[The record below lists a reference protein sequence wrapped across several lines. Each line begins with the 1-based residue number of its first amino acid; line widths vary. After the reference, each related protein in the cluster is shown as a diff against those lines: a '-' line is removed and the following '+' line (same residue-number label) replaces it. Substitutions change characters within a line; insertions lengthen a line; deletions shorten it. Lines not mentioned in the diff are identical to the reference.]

1 MSATK
6 RRRLESAVTAI
17 HERYGPQAVR
27 TGAEFRQVAA
37 IPHIATGFAAL
48 DAITGCQG
56 LPMGALTLLSGR
68 TTSGKLTVACKF
80 LASAQRD
87 QRGDVAH
94 TVALFDLNRT
104 ADPDYLVRCGVD
116 LDALLVVR
124 PSLQPQAV
132 DLLGDLVQQRRLR
145 AVVIDCLPDWL
156 TNRAVSRRLYA
167 SLGRLQTQ
175 LRVAQC
181 ALLMLDDPSPPWRR
195 WLNLDKSG
203 RVRWN
208 AALHIEMRREQWLT
222 ESGVLKGYR
231 AQARLLKSQWVYGFP
246 SAPMEIRFNGTVK
259 ARETW

>member
-1 MSATK
+1 MAPWS
-6 RRRLESAVTAI
+6 
-17 HERYGPQAVR
+17 
-27 TGAEFRQVAA
+27 
-37 IPHIATGFAAL
+37 
-48 DAITGCQG
+48 C
-56 LPMGALTLLSGR
+56 
-68 TTSGKLTVACKF
+68 
-80 LASAQRD
+80 
-87 QRGDVAH
+87 
-94 TVALFDLNRT
+94 
-104 ADPDYLVRCGVD
+104 
-116 LDALLVVR
+116 
-124 PSLQPQAV
+124 
-132 DLLGDLVQQRRLR
+132 
-145 AVVIDCLPDWL
+145 VIDCLPDWL